1 MNIYRKPLL
10 ICLLILTLPGL
21 GLAQISFTVDT
32 LAFPPT
38 TIDSTSTFEVTLTNT
53 LTVAQDVTFTGT
65 DAPFSISENPLTVPG
80 EGSASATLSFTP
92 NSVNTF
98 HWNLSLL
105 VAFSDL
111 IRFH

>member
-65 DAPFSISENPLTVPG
+65 DAPFPFQRTPLRFPEKVLP
-80 EGSASATLSFTP
+80 LPHF
-92 NSVNTF
+92 
-98 HWNLSLL
+98 LSLL
-105 VAFSDL
+105 IL
-111 IRFH
+111 